1 MTPAADAHDAY
12 AAFREPG
19 YRLML
24 GGAVLASTGLEMQ
37 ATAIGWEILERTDS
51 ALVIGY
57 TGLAQFLPV
66 LLLVLP
72 AGQLVDRHD
81 RKRLFQLAQAV
92 MACASLGL
100 AYLSYTRGPVDL
112 MLACLVLSGCG
123 RALSAPARVSLYPQ
137 LVPASALPNAVAWN
151 STGWQVASV
160 SGPAL
165 AGLLIYLAPY
175 WVAYAVA
182 AGGALA
188 CILLLTPVRPRASVG
203 RPLNRSFASMA
214 AGVRFVWN
222 TKLLLSAITLDL
234 FAVLLG
240 GATALLPIF
249 ARDILHV
256 GKLGLG
262 FLRASPAVGA
272 LCMALVMAH
281 RPPLRRPGAA
291 LLLAV
296 AGFGLATIGFGLSE
310 NLILSFAMLFLTG
323 ALDNVSVV
331 VRGTLMQM
339 LTPDDMRGRV
349 SSVNSLFISSSNELG
364 VFESGATAAAF
375 GPIKSVVGGGIG
387 TLAVVALVWWRWPQL
402 AAVGELHRLGEE
414 RREVG
419 DELYATI
426 RQPAPTTIPRSET
439 PDDRVGPDP
448 PR

>member
-1 MTPAADAHDAY
+1 MTPPGDAHDAY

-19 YRLML
+19 YRFML
-24 GGAVLASTGLEMQ
+24 GGAVLASIGLELQ
-37 ATAIGWEILERTDS
+37 ATAILWEILERTDS
-51 ALVIGY
+51 AFLIGC

-72 AGQLVDRHD
+72 AGQLVDHYD

-100 AYLSYTRGPVDL
+100 AYLSYTSGPVGL
-112 MLACLVLSGCG
+112 MLACLVLSGVG

-151 STGWQVASV
+151 STGWQFASV

-165 AGLLIYLAPY
+165 AGLLLYFAPS

-182 AGGALA
+182 AAGAVA
-188 CILLLTPVRPRASVG
+188 CILMLFAVHPRASVA
-203 RPLNRSFASMA
+203 RPLNRSFASMV
-214 AGVRFVWN
+214 AGVRFVWS

-240 GATALLPIF
+240 GATALLPMF
-249 ARDILHV
+249 ARDILGV

-281 RPPLRRPGAA
+281 RPPLRRPGVM
-291 LLLAV
+291 LLFAV
-296 AGFGLATIGFGLSE
+296 AGFGVATIGFGLSE
-310 NLILSFAMLFLTG
+310 NFILSFAMLFLTG
-323 ALDNVSVV
+323 ALDNISVV

-364 VFESGATAAAF
+364 VFESGATAHLF
-375 GPIKSVVGGGIG
+375 GPVASVVGGGIG
-387 TLAVVALVWWRWPQL
+387 TLGVVALVWWRWPQL
-402 AAVGELHRLGEE
+402 AAVGELHRLGAEQPEGEE
-414 RREVG
+414 
-419 DELYATI
+419 A
-426 RQPAPTTIPRSET
+426 
-439 PDDRVGPDP
+439 
-448 PR
+448 